1 MRRQPSGWQIG
12 LMSRAPAKIYFSI
25 VVMPPGR
32 HGLRCQIIGNAGL
45 VLQASDAAF
54 GPPFAPR
61 DDA

>member
-1 MRRQPSGWQIG
+1 
-12 LMSRAPAKIYFSI
+12 MSRAPAKIYFSI

-54 GPPFAPR
+54 SPPSLPR

>member
-12 LMSRAPAKIYFSI
+12 QMSRAPDKIYFSI

-45 VLQASDAAF
+45 VLQATDASF
-54 GPPFAPR
+54 SPPSAER
-61 DDA
+61 